1 MDNRTNNKNDINNC
15 INNNDITYYKFSLI
29 FLYIW
34 MIIIN
39 FIIIG
44 NEIDDIY
51 IRILLI
57 IFDLILNSLISYY
70 WGLAFAKKIY
80 IQITIYRFIT
90 YCFSFIFAI

>member
-1 MDNRTNNKNDINNC
+1 MDNRTKNIKNDINNC
-15 INNNDITYYKFSLI
+15 VNNNDITKSSLI

-57 IFDLILNSLISYY
+57 IFDLILNSFIRYY